1 MPLPS
6 RRFFAACVTLVT
18 TAVVLLGLRHP
29 PEEPPALVVVVT
41 VDQLRP
47 DYFSRFGGQW
57 TGGFRRLLDAGAVF
71 PNGLQDHALTE
82 TAPGHATMLSGRDP
96 ARTGIPSNHFGVP
109 DTTTTL
115 IGFPGVTGAS
125 PRRFQGTTL
134 VDWLKA
140 ADSGL
145 KFLSVS
151 QKDRSAILPVGR
163 AVGPVYWFN
172 DGRFTTSSY
181 YADSL
186 PAWLTAWQGRGGVER
201 LAGTTWSLLLPD
213 SAYAEVDAQ
222 PFENGGRETGFPH
235 RLSLRSA
242 PGARALADSPWM
254 DSLTLDVAL
263 DGVRVLGLGRRRS
276 PDLLAVG
283 LSATDHVGHDYGPD
297 SRELHD
303 HLLRLDRWF
312 GTFLDSLQVLTA
324 GRPILLV
331 LSADHGV
338 VPFPEYARQRGL
350 PGGRV
355 RLGPLV
361 RDANREIG
369 RRVGDSTIL
378 EEGAGL
384 IFGDRERLRTLGV
397 NPESLATTLAPRVW
411 SLPGV
416 VNAWTPATLPG
427 AFVTNLHAR
436 RWGRSLPPKFSW
448 LISAQVQP
456 GYIWSGG
463 TGSTTHGTTNQDD
476 VGVPIVFL
484 GPGIRAG
491 LYGDTV
497 RTVDIAP
504 TLAKLLRVRPEGKLD
519 GREIKPVI
527 KR

>member
-6 RRFFAACVTLVT
+6 RRLLAASVILVT
-18 TAVVLLGLRHP
+18 TASVLLGLRHP
-29 PEEPPALVVVVT
+29 PAERPALVVVVT

-82 TAPGHATMLSGRDP
+82 TAPGHATLLSGRDP
-96 ARTGIPSNHFGVP
+96 ARTGVFSNDFGVP
-109 DTTTTL
+109 DTTTRL
-115 IGFPGVTGAS
+115 IGIPGATGAS
-125 PRRFQGTTL
+125 PHRFRGTTL
-134 VDWLKA
+134 VDWMKR
-140 ADSGL
+140 ADSGFR
-145 KFLSVS
+145 FLSVS

-163 AVGPVYWFN
+163 SVGPVYWFT

-186 PAWLTAWQGRGGVER
+186 PSWLIAWQARGGVER

-213 SAYAEVDAQ
+213 SAYAEVDRQ
-222 PFENGGRETGFPH
+222 PFENGGRDVEFPH
-235 RLSLRSA
+235 RLSLRGE
-242 PGARALADSPWM
+242 PGARGLADSPWM

-263 DGVRVLGLGRRRS
+263 DGVRALGLGRRKS

-303 HLLRLDRWF
+303 HLLRLDRWV
-312 GTFLDSLQVLTA
+312 GSFLDSLQVLTA
-324 GRPILLV
+324 GRPILLA
-331 LSADHGV
+331 LTADHGV
-338 VPFPEYARQRGL
+338 VPFPEYARQQGH

-355 RLGPLV
+355 SLGPLV
-361 RDANREIG
+361 REVNRQVG
-369 RRVGDSTIL
+369 RRTGDSAII
-378 EEGAGL
+378 GYGSGL
-384 IFGDRERLRTLGV
+384 IYGDRERLRQLGV

-427 AFVTNLHAR
+427 ALVTSPHAR
-436 RWGRSLPPKFSW
+436 RWARSLPPKFSW
-448 LISAQVQP
+448 LVSAQVQP

-476 VGVPIVFL
+476 VGVPIIFL
-484 GPGIRAG
+484 GAGIRAG
-491 LYGDTV
+491 LHGDTV